1 MVHLRLQSII
11 YFDFATKSQIP
22 PQKDVLEITHESVY
36 EAHLRM
42 LLKVRLMMQID
53 ANSCPL
59 KHEGKSAVFSAPGD
73 AKESAKRASL
83 LRVHQRIYHFE
94 I

>member
-1 MVHLRLQSII
+1 
-11 YFDFATKSQIP
+11 
-22 PQKDVLEITHESVY
+22 
-36 EAHLRM
+36 M